1 MNRLSGS
8 IKSKIILTLG
18 LCLVLTIAVG
28 LTGIHGLR
36 TLSANMSL
44 MYTNDTLPL
53 EDLAATQAIALRNR
67 VALNSLMLVHN
78 PQVIKQEIKQIQERQ
93 ARLNAAWK
101 DYYPA
106 RVTAGDERKLADG
119 IAAQINEFTS
129 VMDSVLASIAQN
141 DLLGAAPALDGLE
154 AVGNSLSDS
163 LDQEIDIKAS
173 QTRQFGLSGAAMF
186 QAQLQIAIGM
196 IIAGAAVAVGAAI
209 YLLRAIMTPLGAAVS
224 VAQRITEGYLENQ
237 LPAHSN
243 DEFGRLLVALKGM
256 DARLAT
262 IVRKIKTSS
271 DSILGAASEIAVG
284 NRDLSSRTEQQA
296 SSLGKTAA
304 RMEQLTATVK
314 QNSDNARQANGLA
327 ANASQVADHG
337 NAAVGQ
343 MVATMSEITASSAKI
358 AEITTLIEGIAFQ
371 TNILALNAAVEAA
384 RAGEQGR
391 GFAVVASEVR
401 SLAQRSSS
409 AAKEIKELIQGSV
422 ETVHCGSA
430 QAEQV
435 GRTMAEVMQAIR
447 RVADINAEISSASD
461 EQTRDIEQVNLA
473 VNQMDEATQQN
484 AALVQEAT
492 VAAQSLEQM
501 AGEQKSAVAV
511 FRLAGSAEP
520 FFPAIPHKSE
530 PAPAPRRAM
539 RQAVLAGTPSER

>member
-1 MNRLSGS
+1 MG
-8 IKSKIILTLG
+8 
-18 LCLVLTIAVG
+18 
-28 LTGIHGLR
+28 
-36 TLSANMSL
+36 L

-53 EDLAATQAIALRNR
+53 EDLAGTQAIALRNR

-78 PQVIKQEIKQIQERQ
+78 PEVIKQEIKQIQERQ
-93 ARLNAAWK
+93 IKLNAAWR
-101 DYYPA
+101 DYYPS

-141 DLLGAAPALDGLE
+141 DLMGAAPALDGLE
-154 AVGNSLSDS
+154 TLGNSLSDS

-173 QTRQFGLSGAAMF
+173 QTRQFGLSGADMF
-186 QAQLQIAIGM
+186 QTQLRIAIGM
-196 IIAGAAVAVGAAI
+196 MIAGAAVAVGAAI
-209 YLLRAIMTPLGAAVS
+209 YLLKAIMTPLGAAVS
-224 VAQRITEGYLENQ
+224 VAQRITEGHLENQ

-256 DARLAT
+256 DAKLAA

-271 DSILGAASEIAVG
+271 NSILGAASEIAAG

-337 NAAVGQ
+337 NAAVEQ
-343 MVATMSEITASSAKI
+343 MVATMNEITASSAKI

-430 QAEQV
+430 QAEEV
-435 GRTMAEVMQAIR
+435 GRTMVEVTQAIR

-461 EQTRDIEQVNLA
+461 EQARDIEQVNLA

-484 AALVQEAT
+484 AALVLEAT

-511 FRLAGSAEP
+511 FSLAGTEEQFTRNVP
-520 FFPAIPHKSE
+520 YLSE
-530 PAPAPRRAM
+530 PAPATGRAIH
-539 RQAVLAGTPSER
+539 QAISA

>member
-36 TLSANMSL
+36 TLSANMGL

-78 PQVIKQEIKQIQERQ
+78 PEVIKQEVKQIQERQ
-93 ARLNAAWK
+93 TKLNAAWK

-129 VMDSVLASIAQN
+129 VLDSVLASIAQN

-154 AVGNSLSDS
+154 TVGNSLSDS
-163 LDQEIDIKAS
+163 LDQEIDIKAN
-173 QTRQFGLSGAAMF
+173 QTREFGLSGADMF
-186 QAQLQIAIGM
+186 QAQLRIAIGM

-209 YLLRAIMTPLGAAVS
+209 YLVRAIMTPLGAAVS
-224 VAQRITEGYLENQ
+224 VAQRITEGHLENQ

-256 DARLAT
+256 DAKLAT
-262 IVRKIKTSS
+262 IVRKIKMSS

-304 RMEQLTATVK
+304 RMEQITATVK
-314 QNSDNARQANGLA
+314 QNSDNAQQANGLA

-358 AEITTLIEGIAFQ
+358 AEITTLIESIAFQ

-401 SLAQRSSS
+401 SLAQRTSS

-422 ETVHCGSA
+422 ATVHCGSA

-435 GRTMAEVMQAIR
+435 GRTMAEVTLAIR

-461 EQTRDIEQVNLA
+461 EQARDIEQVNLA

-492 VAAQSLEQM
+492 AAAQSLEQM

-511 FRLAGSAEP
+511 FRLAGSAEQ
-520 FFPAIPHKSE
+520 FASAIPHKSE
-530 PAPAPRRAM
+530 PALAPGRAI
-539 RQAVLAGTPSER
+539 RHAVSA

>member
-36 TLSANMSL
+36 TLSANMGL

-78 PQVIKQEIKQIQERQ
+78 PEVIKQEVKQIQERQ
-93 ARLNAAWK
+93 TKLNAAWK

-129 VMDSVLASIAQN
+129 VLDSVLASIAQN

-154 AVGNSLSDS
+154 TVGNSLSDS
-163 LDQEIDIKAS
+163 LDQEIDIKAN
-173 QTRQFGLSGAAMF
+173 QTREFGLSGADMF
-186 QAQLQIAIGM
+186 QAQLRIAIGM

-209 YLLRAIMTPLGAAVS
+209 YLVRAIMTPLGAAVS
-224 VAQRITEGYLENQ
+224 VAQRITEGHLENQ

-256 DARLAT
+256 DAKLAT
-262 IVRKIKTSS
+262 IVRKIQMSS

-304 RMEQLTATVK
+304 RMEQITATVK
-314 QNSDNARQANGLA
+314 QNSDNAQQANGLA

-358 AEITTLIEGIAFQ
+358 AEITTLIESIAFQ

-401 SLAQRSSS
+401 SLAQRTSS

-422 ETVHCGSA
+422 ATVHCGSA

-435 GRTMAEVMQAIR
+435 GRTMAEVTLAIR

-461 EQTRDIEQVNLA
+461 EQARDIEQVNLA

-492 VAAQSLEQM
+492 AAAQSLEQM

-511 FRLAGSAEP
+511 FRLAGSAEQ
-520 FFPAIPHKSE
+520 FASAIPHKFE
-530 PAPAPRRAM
+530 PALAPGRAI
-539 RQAVLAGTPSER
+539 RHAVSA

>member
-8 IKSKIILTLG
+8 IKSKIIFTLG

-36 TLSANMSL
+36 TLSANMGL

-78 PQVIKQEIKQIQERQ
+78 PEVIKQEVKQIQERQ
-93 ARLNAAWK
+93 TKFNAAWK
-101 DYYPA
+101 DYYPT

-119 IAAQINEFTS
+119 TAAQINEFTS
-129 VMDSVLASIAQN
+129 VLDSVLASIAQN
-141 DLLGAAPALDGLE
+141 DLLGAAPALDRLE
-154 AVGNSLSDS
+154 TVGNSLSDS

-173 QTRQFGLSGAAMF
+173 QTREFGLSGADMF
-186 QAQLQIAIGM
+186 QAQLRIAIGM
-196 IIAGAAVAVGAAI
+196 IMAGAAVAVGAAI
-209 YLLRAIMTPLGAAVS
+209 YLVRAIMTPLGAAVS
-224 VAQRITEGYLENQ
+224 VAQRITEGHLENQ

-256 DARLAT
+256 DANLAT

-271 DSILGAASEIAVG
+271 DAILGAASEIAVG

-304 RMEQLTATVK
+304 RMEQITATVK

-422 ETVHCGSA
+422 ATVHCGSA

-435 GRTMAEVMQAIR
+435 GHTMAEVTLAIR

-461 EQTRDIEQVNLA
+461 EQARDIEQVNLA

-492 VAAQSLEQM
+492 AAAQSLEQM

-511 FRLAGSAEP
+511 FRLAGSAER
-520 FFPAIPHKSE
+520 FASAIPHKSE
-530 PAPAPRRAM
+530 PALAPGPAM
-539 RQAVLAGTPSER
+539 RQAVSA